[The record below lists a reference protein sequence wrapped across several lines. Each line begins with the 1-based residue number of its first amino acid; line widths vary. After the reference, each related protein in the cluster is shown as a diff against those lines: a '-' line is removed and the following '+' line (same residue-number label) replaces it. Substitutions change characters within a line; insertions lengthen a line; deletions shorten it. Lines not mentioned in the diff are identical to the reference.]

1 MKANRLELI
10 HIGSVS
16 EPIKEIAAG
25 RLQAKLHDCFPEK
38 GFAAAYLD
46 DKVLIGRWE
55 SGNFIFSDNQEIDE
69 KYIQKIRVFN
79 TEKEFLAWR
88 TQQGFNARLRKDD
101 VQGSGADIVVA
112 HQVLVGTK
120 AEGKGRG
127 FTEISEQR
135 GTRLVLP
142 FENIKFDKDGKF
154 VSRICIK
161 THNYIGYNY
170 VNQATY
176 IDCRFAAFT
185 DGTDCLNQQRTDMEG
200 KNYAD

>member
-1 MKANRLELI
+1 MKANGLELI

-25 RLQAKLHDCFPEK
+25 RLQAKLHDCFPEN

-88 TQQGFNARLRKDD
+88 TQQGFKARMRKDD
-101 VQGSGADIVVA
+101 IQGSGADIVVA

-120 AEGKGRG
+120 AEGKGKG
-127 FTEISEQR
+127 FTEISEER

-142 FENIKFDKDGKF
+142 FENILVDDKQQ
-154 VSRICIK
+154 RIFIK
-161 THNYIGYNY
+161 THNYVEYNPTG
-170 VNQATY
+170 QATY
-176 IDCRFAAFT
+176 ADCRFVAFT
-185 DGTDCLNQQRTDMEG
+185 DS
-200 KNYAD
+200 KNDLS